1 MPTLGVRA
9 AAGVSGSPPV
19 GVAAGVAGGL
29 AVCSAGGP
37 SVAAAS
43 LGVLSISCSGD
54 TKEEG
59 LFSPCNHSHNGA
71 VRRGGFGTMKTI
83 LLPLEE
89 QPSVEPTID
98 TAVLLAA
105 VFGSYVEGFALTPDP
120 PLLEIGR
127 AHV

>member
-1 MPTLGVRA
+1 MRI
-9 AAGVSGSPPV
+9 SDWSSD
-19 GVAAGVAGGL
+19 
-29 AVCSAGGP
+29 VCS
-37 SVAAAS
+37 SD
-43 LGVLSISCSGD
+43 LD

-83 LLPLEE
+83 LLPVEE

-105 VFGSYVEGFALTPDP
+105 VFGSYVEGFALTPDSSEARRVGKECVSTSRSRWAP
-120 PLLEIGR
+120 SD
-127 AHV
+127 

>member
-1 MPTLGVRA
+1 MRI
-9 AAGVSGSPPV
+9 SDWSSD
-19 GVAAGVAGGL
+19 
-29 AVCSAGGP
+29 VCS
-37 SVAAAS
+37 SD
-43 LGVLSISCSGD
+43 LD

-83 LLPLEE
+83 LLPVEE

-120 PLLEIGR
+120 PPLVSAEDRRSVVQGR
-127 AHV
+127 RGSVSVGTGGSRFIKKN